1 MSAAHPTEPLP
12 GPLPGPLS
20 DGGAQWA
27 PAPRRR
33 RRWPWVVGI
42 VVVLLVAAWFAAEQI
57 ARGLL
62 VGTVRSETI
71 TALDLPADQ
80 QLDVEV
86 PGQVLPQLIAGRLD
100 ALSLSSDQ
108 VTLGPLSGAVEVHA
122 AGVPIRGGGAA
133 ESASATL
140 TLDEE
145 QLRALLATV
154 EGLPAATVTIDQ
166 PAVRFETELQ
176 LIATVPIG
184 VGLVPSASDGDLV
197 LTPTSLTIG
206 GAEIPAEALV
216 DQFGALARTVVRDWN
231 VCLAQ
236 YLPAGVVLT
245 DVAVEGAH
253 VVAHADVDGRIL
265 SDPALQA
272 SGTCGP
278 VP

>member
-12 GPLPGPLS
+12 GQLS

-33 RRWPWVVGI
+33 RRRWPWILGI
-42 VVVLLVAAWFAAEQI
+42 VIVLLVAAWFAAEQI

-62 VGTVRSETI
+62 VSTVRSETI
-71 TALDLPADQ
+71 KALDLPADQ

-86 PGQVLPQLIAGRLD
+86 PGQVLPQLIVGRLD
-100 ALSLSSDQ
+100 ALSLSSDH

-122 AGVPIRGGGAA
+122 AGVPVRGGAA

-154 EGLPAATVTIDQ
+154 DGLPAATVTIDQ
-166 PAVRFETELQ
+166 PAVRLETELQ
-176 LIATVPIG
+176 VIATVPIG
-184 VGLVPSASDGDLV
+184 VSLVPSASDGDLV
-197 LTPTSLTIG
+197 LTPSSLTIG

-216 DQFGALARTVVRDWN
+216 DQFGAIARTVVRDWN

-236 YLPAGVVLT
+236 YLPAGVILS

-253 VVAHADVDGRIL
+253 VVAHADIDGRIL
-265 SDPALQA
+265 SDSALQA
-272 SGTCGP
+272 NGTCR
-278 VP
+278 

>member
-1 MSAAHPTEPLP
+1 MSAT
-12 GPLPGPLS
+12 S
-20 DGGAQWA
+20 K
-27 PAPRRR
+27 RR

-62 VGTVRSETI
+62 ISTVRSETI
-71 TALDLPADQ
+71 AALELPADQ
-80 QLDVEV
+80 QLDVDV
-86 PGQVLPQLIAGRLD
+86 PGQVLPQLIAGRLNE
-100 ALSLSSDQ
+100 LSLSSNN
-108 VTLGPLSGAVEVHA
+108 VTLGPISGAVQVHA
-122 AGVPIRGGGAA
+122 TGVPIRGGDAA

-154 EGLPAATVTIDQ
+154 DGLPAATVTIEQ
-166 PAVRFETELQ
+166 PAVRLETELQ
-176 LIATVPIG
+176 VIATVPIG
-184 VGLVPSASDGDLV
+184 VSLVPSASGGDLL
-197 LTPTSLTIG
+197 LTPTSITIA

-216 DQFGALARTVVRDWN
+216 DQFGAIARTVVRDWN

-236 YLPAGVVLT
+236 YLPTGVVLS

-253 VVAHADVDGRIL
+253 VVAHADIDGRIL

-272 SGTCGP
+272 NGTCG
-278 VP
+278 